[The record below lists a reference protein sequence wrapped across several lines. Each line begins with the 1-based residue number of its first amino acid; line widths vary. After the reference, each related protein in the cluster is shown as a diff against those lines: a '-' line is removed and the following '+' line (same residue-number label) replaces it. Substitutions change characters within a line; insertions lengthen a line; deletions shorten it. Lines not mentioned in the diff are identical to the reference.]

1 MAAGGRGAAMAE
13 DLVALFTAVHI
24 DPKTAEC
31 VGPGQAP
38 PAARRGRA
46 GPAAAARG

>member
-1 MAAGGRGAAMAE
+1 MAE

-38 PAARRGRA
+38 PAARGGRA
-46 GPAAAARG
+46 GGPGRGTGLTR